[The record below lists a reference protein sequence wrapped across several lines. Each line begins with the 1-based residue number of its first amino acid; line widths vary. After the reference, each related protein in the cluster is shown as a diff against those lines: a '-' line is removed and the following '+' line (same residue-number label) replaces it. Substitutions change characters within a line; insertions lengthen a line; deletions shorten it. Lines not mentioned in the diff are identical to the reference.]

1 MNMISRTRRM
11 LLASSGLALGLAVMP
26 RSSRAAN
33 GTWDRYSRAVVID
46 GLGGP
51 GGQATED
58 GAELTTSEASD
69 IKASGMTC
77 LHLTVGEVGTMPPD
91 EAYQKSVAS
100 IVRWEKEVDR
110 YPTTLF
116 RVRSVA
122 DVHAAKASGRTGL
135 MYGFQDGVCFETDLD
150 RLETFHRLGIRVIQ
164 PTYNRRNRLG
174 DGCLVPSDAG
184 LSTVGHE
191 AVERMNALGI
201 LVDLSHCGRVTAAEA
216 IRRSTRPVAFT
227 HTGCAALADHPRN
240 RTDAELRAVAD
251 TGGASG
257 IYVMPYLS
265 GGRQPTADDVVRHI
279 EHAVNVAGEEH
290 VSIGTDGTLSTIA
303 LTPEFVQSFSANV
316 ARRKA
321 AGIAAPQESADG
333 YLFANDLNTPRR
345 FEQLA
350 DRLSLRG
357 HSDDRIEK
365 ILGANLLR
373 VFGAAWVP

>member
-26 RSSRAAN
+26 RSARAAN
-33 GTWDRYSRAVVID
+33 GTWDRYSRAIVID

-58 GAELTTSEASD
+58 GAELSASEVDD
-69 IKASGMTC
+69 IRVSGMTC
-77 LHLTVGEVGTMPPD
+77 LHLTVGEVGTMAPD

-100 IVRWEKEVDR
+100 IARWEAEVDR
-110 YPTTLF
+110 YPTTLL
-116 RVRSVA
+116 RVRSVT
-122 DVHAAKASGRTGL
+122 DILAAKASGRTGL
-135 MYGFQDGVCFETDLD
+135 MYGFQDGVCFETDLE

-174 DGCLVPSDAG
+174 DGCMEPSDAG
-184 LSTVGHE
+184 LSNVGHE
-191 AVERMNALGI
+191 AVERMNVLGI

-216 IRRSTRPVAFT
+216 TRRSARPVAFT

-251 TGGASG
+251 KGGVSG

-265 GGRQPTADDVVRHI
+265 GGRQPTAGDVVRHI

-290 VSIGTDGTLSTIA
+290 VSVGTDGTLSTIA
-303 LTPEFVQSFSANV
+303 LTPEFVRSFTANV
-316 ARRKA
+316 ARRRA
-321 AGIAAPQESADG
+321 AGIAAPQESEDG

-373 VFGAAWVP
+373 VFGAAWTA

>member
-26 RSSRAAN
+26 RSARAAN
-33 GTWDRYSRAVVID
+33 GTWDRYSRAIVID

-58 GAELTTSEASD
+58 GAELSASEVDD
-69 IKASGMTC
+69 IRVSGMTC
-77 LHLTVGEVGTMPPD
+77 LHLTVGEVGTMAPD
-91 EAYQKSVAS
+91 EAYRKSVAS
-100 IVRWEKEVDR
+100 IARWEAEVDR
-110 YPTTLF
+110 YPTTLL
-116 RVRSVA
+116 RVRSVT
-122 DVHAAKASGRTGL
+122 DILAAKASGRTGL
-135 MYGFQDGVCFETDLD
+135 MYGFQDGVCFETDLE

-174 DGCLVPSDAG
+174 DGCMEPSDAG
-184 LSTVGHE
+184 LSNVGHE
-191 AVERMNALGI
+191 AVERMNVLGI

-216 IRRSTRPVAFT
+216 TRRSARPVAFT

-251 TGGASG
+251 KGGVSG

-265 GGRQPTADDVVRHI
+265 GGRQPTAGDVVRHI

-290 VSIGTDGTLSTIA
+290 VSVGTDGTLSTIA
-303 LTPEFVQSFSANV
+303 LTPEFVRSFTANV
-316 ARRKA
+316 ARRRA
-321 AGIAAPQESADG
+321 AGIAAPQESEDG

-373 VFGAAWVP
+373 VFGAAWTA